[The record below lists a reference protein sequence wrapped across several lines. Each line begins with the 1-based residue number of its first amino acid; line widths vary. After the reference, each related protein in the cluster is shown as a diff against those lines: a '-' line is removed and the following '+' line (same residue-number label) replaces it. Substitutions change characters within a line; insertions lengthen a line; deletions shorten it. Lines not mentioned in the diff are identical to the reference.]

1 MSQNDTVKTEQKCK
15 GSNAGEN
22 TGQNESKKH
31 QCKMTRHVSSWSWT
45 EYIFTYTF
53 LPLAF

>member
-15 GSNAGEN
+15 GSNAGKN